1 MKTTTRLILIAL
13 LCLPLL
19 AACDKFQG
27 DAPEEAAVAL
37 APLVAPTT
45 TDDNAW
51 GSYLSQVVTR
61 NLGDVTNSPY
71 LYYLPASDSEGFE
84 GAHERLREEIEIA
97 MQRGIVEGNLV
108 AFGSPESSMMADIVV
123 GAFLKVQPGSM
134 KGVRLLFIG
143 DAADSER
150 VKAAVENSGVNYQFI
165 EAK

>member
-13 LCLPLL
+13 LSLPLL
-19 AACDKFQG
+19 AACDKTKN
-27 DAPEEAAVAL
+27 DAAEDAAVAL
-37 APLVAPTT
+37 APLTAPTT

-61 NLGDVTNSPY
+61 NMGDITNSPY

-84 GAHERLREEIEIA
+84 GARERLQEEIETA

-123 GAFLKVQPGSM
+123 GAFAKVDPGSM

-143 DAADSER
+143 DAADNER
-150 VKAAVENSGVNYQFI
+150 VKAAVEASGVNYQFI